1 MLFWVKILLIL
12 GDVNFDSSLD
22 VIDIVL
28 LVSYIVGSS
37 EFNQNQIIASD
48 FNEDDSIDI
57 LDTITLI
64 NIILNQ

>member
-1 MLFWVKILLIL
+1 MFEDITL

-28 LVSYIVGSS
+28 LVSYIIGSS
-37 EFNQNQIIASD
+37 EFNQNQVIASD
-48 FNEDDSIDI
+48 LNEDNSIDV
-57 LDTITLI
+57 LDTVSLI